1 MAASPPRIV
10 FIDVDGTIIGPGN
23 AVADSTLQAIAG
35 ARANGHLVY
44 LCTGRSA
51 ADIHP
56 RLQEIELDGAITNSG
71 VFGTS
76 RGERVI
82 HRPMPDDAVRRMREF
97 FAAEGVHYV
106 LQTDDDLFFTDGMR
120 RMLEAQFAGREDAPL
135 DLDAFRLLADGEPIA
150 DVAKAVWVSPAA
162 DTFPRAVEM
171 LGPEFHVVRSSIV
184 MGGESDGEVCETGTT
199 KGSAIELMLTHLGA
213 HTADAV
219 GIGDSWNDVEMF
231 EVVGHAVAMGN
242 AHPELKA
249 LADSVTTD
257 VTDDGVHNAF
267 IALGLITG

>member
-1 MAASPPRIV
+1 MAASPPRIL
-10 FIDVDGTIIGPGN
+10 FLDVDGTIVGPGN
-23 AVADSTLQAIAG
+23 AVADSTLRAITD
-35 ARANGHLVY
+35 ARAHGHLVY

-76 RGERVI
+76 RGERII

-97 FAAEGVHYV
+97 FAAESVHYV
-106 LQTDDDLFFTDGMR
+106 LQTDEALFVTDGMR
-120 RMLEAQFAGREDAPL
+120 QMLKAQFAGLTNAPL
-135 DLDAFRLLADGEPIA
+135 DLDAFRHLADGEPVA

-162 DTFPRAVEM
+162 DTFERAVEM
-171 LGPEFHVVRSSIV
+171 LGPTFHVVRSSIA
-184 MGGESDGEVCETGTT
+184 MGGESDGEVCEAGTT
-199 KGSAIELMLTHLGA
+199 KGSAIELLLDHLGA
-213 HTADAV
+213 DAADAIGV
-219 GIGDSWNDVEMF
+219 GDSWNDVEMF

-257 VTDDGVHNAF
+257 VGDDGVYNAF
-267 IALGLITG
+267 VALGLITG

>member
-1 MAASPPRIV
+1 MAASPPRIL
-10 FIDVDGTIIGPGN
+10 FLDVDGTIVGPGN
-23 AVADSTLQAIAG
+23 AVADSTLRAITD
-35 ARANGHLVY
+35 ARAHGHLVY

-76 RGERVI
+76 RGERII
-82 HRPMPDDAVRRMREF
+82 HRPMPDDAVRRMRAF
-97 FAAEGVHYV
+97 FAAESVHYV
-106 LQTDDDLFFTDGMR
+106 LQTDEALFVTDGMR
-120 RMLEAQFAGREDAPL
+120 QTLEAQFSGMVDAPL
-135 DLDAFRLLADGEPIA
+135 DLDAFRRLADGEPVA

-162 DTFPRAVEM
+162 DTFERAVEM
-171 LGPEFHVVRSSIV
+171 LGPAFHVVRSSIA
-184 MGGESDGEVCETGTT
+184 MGGESDGEVCEAGTT
-199 KGSAIELMLTHLGA
+199 KGSAIELLLDHLGA
-213 HTADAV
+213 DAADAIGV
-219 GIGDSWNDVEMF
+219 GDSWNDVEMF

-257 VTDDGVHNAF
+257 VGDDGVYNAF